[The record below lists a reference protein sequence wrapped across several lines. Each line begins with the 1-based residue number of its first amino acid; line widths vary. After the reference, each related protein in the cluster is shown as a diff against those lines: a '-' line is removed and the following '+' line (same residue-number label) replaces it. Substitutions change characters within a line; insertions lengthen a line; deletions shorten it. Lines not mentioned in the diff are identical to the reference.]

1 MLWTRMLAAALLTCS
16 LYATSQAEVRL
27 PSIIDSHMVVQQAVG
42 VPIWGWAEPGEEV
55 TVSMKGKTARAT
67 ANEDGK
73 WRVEIGPF
81 APGRPCNMTIAGSN
95 TIELADILVGEVWL
109 CGGQS
114 NMATSLKGYADQ
126 EELEKI
132 DFHKIRLFKVEMDS
146 TDRPQEDCHGSWTQC
161 DPTNAAEF
169 AANGYYFGKHLHLE
183 LDVPVGL
190 IHDCVSGTP
199 GEAWASPETIA
210 DPADREFVDRF
221 RRNHPM
227 WVEAND
233 RFQRA
238 SDAWRSANRQWNANG
253 RQGPKPQLSEPRPA
267 NTGHPRGRPSG
278 LYNGMIVPVAPFA
291 LKGAIWWQGEG
302 NQGRAH
308 QYARLLTSIIED
320 WRELWGQDDLVFI
333 SGQLQNTTRRK
344 HDEPVGGGGMPAMR
358 ESFLEVWRSVP
369 NTGMAVACDIGD
381 KDTHFRNKK
390 ESGRRLALAA
400 LGVAYGKEIAYSGPR
415 FEGMEIEGGTVRL
428 KFNDFGGRLKFELR
442 RDHSGF
448 VMAGDDR
455 VWHWAD
461 DIQLDGD
468 CVVIRCPEVK
478 EPIAVR
484 YGWHVNPCLSLF
496 NDDGLPASPFRTDD
510 WERS

>member
-1 MLWTRMLAAALLTCS
+1 MDRTKTVAVALLIS
-16 LYATSQAEVRL
+16 LLGKASQAEVRL
-27 PSIIDSHMVVQQAVG
+27 PSIIGSHMVLQQG
-42 VPIWGWAEPGEEV
+42 RKVPIWGWAEPGEEV
-55 TVSMKGKTARAT
+55 TVTMNEKAAT
-67 ANEDGK
+67 ATTREDGK
-73 WRVEIGPF
+73 WQVKIGPF
-81 APGRPCNMTIAGSN
+81 EPGEPRNMTIAGGN
-95 TIELADILVGEVWL
+95 TIELTDILVGEVWL

-126 EELEKI
+126 EELEEI
-132 DFHKIRLFKVEMDS
+132 DFPKIRLFKVEMHS
-146 TDRPQEDCHGSWTQC
+146 TDEPQEDCRGSWTRC

-169 AANGYYFGKHLHLE
+169 AANGYYFGKHLHQE
-183 LDVPVGL
+183 LGVPVGL

-210 DPADREFVDRF
+210 DPAYREFVNSF
-221 RRNHPM
+221 RRNHPA

-238 SDAWRSANRQWNANG
+238 INAWRSANRQWNANG

-308 QYARLLTSIIED
+308 QYARLLTSIIGD
-320 WRELWGQDDLVFI
+320 WRELWGQGELVFI
-333 SGQLQNTTRRK
+333 SGQLQNTMRQK
-344 HDEPVGGGGMPAMR
+344 HDEPVGGGGMPTMR
-358 ESFLEVWRSVP
+358 EAFLEVWRSVP

-400 LGVAYGKEIAYSGPR
+400 LGIAYGKEIAYSGPR
-415 FEGMEIEGGTVRL
+415 FESVEVEGDAVRL
-428 KFNDFGGRLKFELR
+428 EFDDFGGGLKLQR
-442 RDHSGF
+442 RAEHTGF
-448 VMAGDDR
+448 VLAGKDR
-455 VWHWAD
+455 QWHWAD
-461 DIQLDGD
+461 DVQLDGN
-468 CVVIRCPEVK
+468 CVVVRCPEVK

-496 NDDGLPASPFRTDD
+496 NGDGLPASPFRTDD
-510 WERS
+510 WER

>member
-1 MLWTRMLAAALLTCS
+1 MPIKKTTVAILLISSFTTVCH
-16 LYATSQAEVRL
+16 AEVRL
-27 PSIIDSHMVVQQAVG
+27 PSIIGSQMVVQQRME
-42 VPIWGWAEPGEEV
+42 VPIWGWADPGEEL
-55 TVSMKGKTARAT
+55 TVAMRDKTATTT
-67 ANEDGK
+67 AGEDGK
-73 WRVEIGPF
+73 WRVKIGPF
-81 APGRPCNMTIAGSN
+81 ELGEPCSMTITGSN
-95 TIELADILVGEVWL
+95 KIELTDILVGEVWL

-114 NMATSLKGYADQ
+114 NMATMLKGYADQ
-126 EELEKI
+126 QELDAI
-132 DFHKIRLFKVEMDS
+132 DVPRIRLFKVETNS
-146 TDRPQEDCHGSWTQC
+146 TDQPQDDCQGRWTLC
-161 DPTNAAEF
+161 DPANAAEF
-169 AANGYYFGKHLHLE
+169 AANGYYFGKYLHEQLQMP
-183 LDVPVGL
+183 LGL

-199 GEAWASPETIA
+199 GEAWASPKTTKNPAYKEFA
-210 DPADREFVDRF
+210 DNF
-221 RRNHPM
+221 RRNFPK

-233 RFQRA
+233 KYQKA
-238 SDAWRSANRQWNANG
+238 METWRSANRQWNAGG
-253 RQGPKPQLSEPRPA
+253 RQGPKPQLTKPRPT

-291 LKGAIWWQGEG
+291 IKGVIWWQGEG

-320 WRELWGQDDLVFI
+320 WRKLWDQGDFVFI
-333 SGQLQNTTRRK
+333 SGQLQNTTTRA

-358 ESFLEVWRSVP
+358 EAFLEVWRSVP

-415 FEGMEIEGGTVRL
+415 FESMEIEGKAVRL
-428 KFNDFGGRLKFELR
+428 EFNDFGGGLKLQPR
-442 RDHSGF
+442 REHSGF
-448 VMAGDDR
+448 VMAGADR

-461 DIQLDGD
+461 DVQLDGN
-468 CVVIRCPEVK
+468 CVVVRCPEVK

-496 NDDGLPASPFRTDD
+496 NEEELPASPFRTDD
-510 WERS
+510 WER